1 MDTNPAAPVPCS
13 PQERAYSVA
22 NELRKLAHL
31 AGRGDLTDSQL
42 QRLAD
47 PAAFVF
53 SRLAAL
59 AVGEVRELEL
69 FSGPTGRAEK
79 DYARRAGRR
88 RGSVASQFS
97 VWLRKVFLP
106 GRALPNT
113 GPKSALKGTWCTSF
127 DARIGSRSGKAIF
140 VWRDDVYRPRSDGVC
155 DPKLTRLLA
164 PVDRLLRQTHRCIGE
179 VTSWGLIS
187 RAVPT
192 RHAGLK
198 GYLYPIGRGLNL
210 QSRPIT
216 DRPSV
221 SAELGAMLTGF
232 FHDEPMTQAYSNN
245 AWLIVGPG
253 GCLWLCRMGGRRTW
267 PTGCMAR
274 TNPPALPSWKRP
286 ICGGRRRSSST
297 TRTTKSSV
305 PRCCPNPNVAEGN
318 LIQPVA
324 GDPKLKQSPSVSKL
338 CRISWRGYWLGDTD
352 PDFVP
357 RPWPHRFSAM
367 GAVEWG
373 RFVRTLVTI
382 LVTVGMRDTE
392 TSPPALP
399 DLALRAGW
407 KVVDRTG
414 LEPVTSTVSR

>member
-1 MDTNPAAPVPCS
+1 MDTNPAAPVPCR
-13 PQERAYSVA
+13 PQERAFRVA

-42 QRLAD
+42 QRLAA

-59 AVGEVRELEL
+59 AVGEVRELDL

-106 GRALPNT
+106 GRALPDT
-113 GPKSALKGTWCTSF
+113 GPKSPLKGIWCTSF
-127 DARIGSRSGKAIF
+127 DARIGSRSGRAVF
-140 VWRDDVYRPRSDGVC
+140 VWRDDVYRPRRDGVC

-198 GYLYPIGRGLNL
+198 GYLYPIGRGLNS
-210 QSRPIT
+210 QSRPVT

-232 FHDEPMTQAYSNN
+232 FHDEPMTQAYSKNT
-245 AWLIVGPG
+245 WLIVGPG
-253 GCLWLCRMGGRRTW
+253 RLFVVLPDGRPPDLASWLHGKDEPTRLAELEEAYLRRQTQKQQYYQDYEKRRAKALSRSGRSKPDSTR
-267 PTGCMAR
+267 
-274 TNPPALPSWKRP
+274 
-286 ICGGRRRSSST
+286 RRRSKAE
-297 TRTTKSSV
+297 TKPLS
-305 PRCCPNPNVAEGN
+305 
-318 LIQPVA
+318 IQA
-324 GDPKLKQSPSVSKL
+324 LQDQLE
-338 CRISWRGYWLGDTD
+338 RILAWR
-352 PDFVP
+352 
-357 RPWPHRFSAM
+357 HHQ
-367 GAVEWG
+367 
-373 RFVRTLVTI
+373 
-382 LVTVGMRDTE
+382 
-392 TSPPALP
+392 
-399 DLALRAGW
+399 
-407 KVVDRTG
+407 
-414 LEPVTSTVSR
+414 